1 MALPTNWLTQG
12 SSPFPL
18 QRIKSNTFNL
28 GGEGEEEGEGGG
40 ERKEGTDSQ
49 DEGVEVL
56 YELVP
61 F

>member
-28 GGEGEEEGEGGG
+28 GRGEEEEGEGG
-40 ERKEGTDSQ
+40 EREEGTDSP

>member
-28 GGEGEEEGEGGG
+28 GGGGEEGEGGG
-40 ERKEGTDSQ
+40 GREGGTDLQ